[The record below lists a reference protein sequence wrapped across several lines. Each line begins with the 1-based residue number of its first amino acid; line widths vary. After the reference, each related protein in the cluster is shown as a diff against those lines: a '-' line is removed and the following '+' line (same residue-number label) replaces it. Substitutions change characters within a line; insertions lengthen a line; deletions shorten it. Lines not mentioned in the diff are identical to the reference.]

1 MQIDSLM
8 SIFITIAISIRYD
21 APFFE

>member
-8 SIFITIAISIRYD
+8 SIFITIAMSIRYD